1 MSDWEINKPLGQC
14 FGSNEEILPG
24 VDYYAVLVETEQGL
38 ERRDFCKEYWES
50 QTPQVYYF
58 WKAKMPDPKQKK
70 QLFIDDDMMMSF
82 FDRLENESDAEKLNF
97 RFVLCLILM
106 RKRLLKYLSSEIV
119 DESDVWSLKVT
130 GQKRVAQVVNPSL
143 TEEQIDELT
152 DNLGQILQVEI
163 QE

>member
-1 MSDWEINKPLGQC
+1 
-14 FGSNEEILPG
+14 
-24 VDYYAVLVETEQGL
+24 
-38 ERRDFCKEYWES
+38 
-50 QTPQVYYF
+50 
-58 WKAKMPDPKQKK
+58 
-70 QLFIDDDMMMSF
+70 
-82 FDRLENESDAEKLNF
+82 
-97 RFVLCLILM
+97 M
-106 RKRLLKYLSSEIV
+106 RKRLLKYLSSQIV